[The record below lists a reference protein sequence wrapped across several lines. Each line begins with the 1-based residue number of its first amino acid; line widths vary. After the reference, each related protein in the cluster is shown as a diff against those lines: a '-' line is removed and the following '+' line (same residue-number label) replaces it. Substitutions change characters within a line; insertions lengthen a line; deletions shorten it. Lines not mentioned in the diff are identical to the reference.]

1 MKIAMI
7 THEYPPNIRGGCGIS
22 CGLLVEN
29 LRKNGIYVDVFVFDK
44 KMTTIY
50 NEMGDTYYFNIVSHL
65 PQILNFETLL
75 KLRIS
80 KNSYD
85 LIHVYGVTQISVL
98 KILQTLEHHTPIV
111 ATLNGFEEAC
121 ANFSRLMSTKC
132 SHCGLID
139 NYYCVRD
146 SNNKFNRPQI
156 FIIPKYV
163 YFNIQR
169 WLSKKIDYYIP
180 LSDSI
185 KEIYISAGFPKDKF
199 IIVPNM
205 LDPTFLKIVNNCDV
219 KKYNSSHKHKVI
231 LYVGNLN
238 IEKGVDVLI
247 NSFSKLS
254 IFNIELWI
262 VGTGIHESKFKKMAK
277 ESPKKD
283 FIKFFGFT
291 EYEKLPSFYKAADVF
306 VHPCIRPEAFG
317 RTIIEAMV
325 CKLPIIT
332 SDVGAPPKIVGDSG
346 LIFKTGD
353 SNQLT
358 QRLEQ
363 ILNDDKLRKR
373 LIDSAFSKAMSEY
386 SDIKI
391 VDKVIMVYSK
401 LVEEKDAI
409 N

>member
-44 KMTTIY
+44 KGTTVY
-50 NEMGDTYYFNIVSHL
+50 NEMGDTYYFNIASHL

-98 KILQTLEHHTPIV
+98 KILQILEHHTPII

-121 ANFSRLMSTKC
+121 ANFSRLIRTKC
-132 SHCGLID
+132 VHCGLIC

-146 SNNKFNRPQI
+146 SNNKINRPKI

-169 WLSKKIDYYIP
+169 WLSKKIDYYIA

-185 KEIYISAGFPKDKF
+185 KEIYISAGFPKDK
-199 IIVPNM
+199 ITVIPNM
-205 LDPTFLKIVNNCDV
+205 LDPTFLEIVNNSNIE
-219 KKYNSSHKHKVI
+219 KYGLPRNNKVI

-238 IEKGVDVLI
+238 MDKGVDVLI

-254 IFNIELWI
+254 ISNIELWI
-262 VGTGIHESKFKKMAK
+262 VGTGIHESKIKTMAK

-306 VHPCIRPEAFG
+306 VHPGIRPEAFG

-332 SDVGAPPKIVGDSG
+332 SDAGAPPKIVGDSG
-346 LIFKTGD
+346 LIFKAGD

-363 ILNDDKLRKR
+363 ILNDEKLRKR
-373 LIDSAFSKAMSEY
+373 LTDLAFSKAMSEY

-391 VDKVIMVYSK
+391 VKKIIMVYKK
-401 LVEEKDAI
+401 LIEGNDAI